1 MPEAGAEYVYLRETY
16 GSALGFMSAFVSLV
30 AGFSAPVASALKG
43 LVYYM
48 SHFFPILAEEPTFR
62 GMISLNDLIAIG
74 LVWCLV
80 AVHLRGVR
88 GSLQF
93 NNLVTLFKIAGIVV
107 IILAAAAL
115 GKGSLSNFVTVSPSF
130 VELGPVGT
138 LSAFATSLIFVMF
151 CYSGWNA
158 AAYVAAEMKQPDK
171 NLPCAL
177 LLGTGMVLLMYL
189 GLNAVYFY
197 GGSVQELAGNV
208 EVALVSSRQL
218 FGPWGVSLLTAVLCV
233 SMLASASAMTIAGPR
248 VYYAAGRD
256 FRPFR
261 FLAATTPST
270 GAPTSALLLQGV
282 VTSLMVLSGRVD
294 QIQQYAGFLLVL
306 FGSLAVSCVM
316 VLRWRRPEMRRP
328 FRAWGYPLT
337 PLLFL
342 SASLW
347 MMFWAFWGRPVESL
361 LSLLTVLVAG
371 VIFLIV
377 RRRTT

>member
-74 LVWCLV
+74 LAWCLV

-218 FGPWGVSLLTAVLCV
+218 FGP
-233 SMLASASAMTIAGPR
+233 
-248 VYYAAGRD
+248 
-256 FRPFR
+256 
-261 FLAATTPST
+261 
-270 GAPTSALLLQGV
+270 
-282 VTSLMVLSGRVD
+282 
-294 QIQQYAGFLLVL
+294 
-306 FGSLAVSCVM
+306 
-316 VLRWRRPEMRRP
+316 
-328 FRAWGYPLT
+328 
-337 PLLFL
+337 
-342 SASLW
+342 
-347 MMFWAFWGRPVESL
+347 
-361 LSLLTVLVAG
+361 
-371 VIFLIV
+371 
-377 RRRTT
+377 